1 MPELRALLKVADS
14 EWCSMVLFGLYTG
27 QRLADI
33 ALLTWNN
40 LDLEENEVRLT
51 TRKTGKTLRIPLAHP
66 LLDHLQK
73 LPVSDD
79 PDQPLHQRAY
89 EKVQLQGRTN
99 NLSNDFADLLFRAG
113 LREKKVSHRRK
124 EEALDQ
130 PSGEGRR
137 LTRTTNALSFHS
149 LRHTAVTVLHEAGVP
164 MAIAQALIG
173 HDSAAMHE
181 VYIGVG
187 HESLVDAATKFPAL

>member
-1 MPELRALLKVADS
+1 MALQ
-14 EWCSMVLFGLYTG
+14 Y
-27 QRLADI
+27 
-33 ALLTWNN
+33 
-40 LDLEENEVRLT
+40 
-51 TRKTGKTLRIPLAHP
+51 
-66 LLDHLQK
+66 
-73 LPVSDD
+73 
-79 PDQPLHQRAY
+79 
-89 EKVQLQGRTN
+89 
-99 NLSNDFADLLFRAG
+99 
-113 LREKKVSHRRK
+113 
-124 EEALDQ
+124 ALDQ